1 MATTGLSS
9 GWQFMNARFPFMR
22 CSMSY
27 FDQMAPVK
35 NIDSRIQPVV
45 KFAPDQIVGTIR

>member
-27 FDQMAPVK
+27 FDQLASAKYV
-35 NIDSRIQPVV
+35 DSRIQPVV
-45 KFAPDQIVGTIR
+45 KFASYQIVGTIQ